1 MQRVA
6 LAIALLLG
14 VIAGGGGVYLWQSQ
28 KPTGLDDAAV
38 RTVVAEVL
46 AERDAMAKE
55 APAPINVPSI
65 NAATLDPMIES
76 YLIGNPR
83 ILQRMS
89 EALETE
95 VRTAEA
101 AAAKAAIAEW
111 KDAIYDEP
119 GQIVICNPNGD
130 VTLVEM
136 FDYNC
141 GYCRGA
147 LPDLA
152 TLIAEDPNLRVV
164 LKEFPILS
172 QESVDAARIAVLVSK
187 QPVDYWAFHEA
198 LFTGRGK
205 VTKDSALAAAKDLG
219 LNPITL
225 ELDMQSDEVTAVIQ
239 KSYDIA
245 KALSISGTP
254 TYIIGDEL
262 IPGAVGVDELRERIK
277 NMRACGATQCPP
289 SG

>member
-1 MQRVA
+1 MLR
-6 LAIALLLG
+6 LRSIAL
-14 VIAGGGGVYLWQSQ
+14 VIAGLLGLLVGGGAVYLWQNGQ
-28 KPTGLDDAAV
+28 PRLGAADV
-38 RTVVAEVL
+38 RTIVAEIL
-46 AERDAMAKE
+46 AERDAAQKPPMSV
-55 APAPINVPSI
+55 PAVD
-65 NAATLDPMIES
+65 AAILDPMIEE
-76 YLIGNPR
+76 YLMGNPR

-89 EALETE
+89 DALELE
-95 VRTAEA
+95 IRTAEA
-101 AAAKAAIAEW
+101 AAAKAAIGEYRE
-111 KDAIYDEP
+111 AIYDDP
-119 GQIVICNPNGD
+119 DQIVIGNPEGD

-172 QESVDAARIAVLVSK
+172 EGSVDAARVGVLVSR
-187 QPVDYWAFHEA
+187 QPVDYWAFHQA
-198 LFTGRGK
+198 LYTSRGQ
-205 VTKDSALAAAKDLG
+205 VTKDTALAAAEDLG
-219 LNPITL
+219 LNRVTL
-225 ELDMQSDEVTAVIQ
+225 ELDMNRDDVTAVIQ

-245 KALSISGTP
+245 KALNISGTP

-262 IPGAVGVDELRERIK
+262 IPGAIGIDELRDRIR

>member
-1 MQRVA
+1 
-6 LAIALLLG
+6 
-14 VIAGGGGVYLWQSQ
+14 
-28 KPTGLDDAAV
+28 
-38 RTVVAEVL
+38 
-46 AERDAMAKE
+46 
-55 APAPINVPSI
+55 
-65 NAATLDPMIES
+65 MIEK
-76 YLIGNPR
+76 YLMGNPR

-89 EALETE
+89 DALELE
-95 VRTAEA
+95 IRTAEA

-111 KDAIYDEP
+111 REAIYEDP
-119 GQIVICNPNGD
+119 DHIVIGNPQGD

-152 TLIAEDPNLRVV
+152 TLIAEDPNLKVV

-172 QESVDAARIAVLVSK
+172 EGSVEAARVAILVSR
-187 QPVDYWAFHEA
+187 QPVDYWAFHQA
-198 LFTGRGK
+198 LFTSRGQ
-205 VTKDSALAAAKDLG
+205 VTKDTALTAAQDLG
-219 LNPITL
+219 LNPVSL
-225 ELDMQSDEVTAVIQ
+225 ELDMNGADVTAVIQ

-245 KALSISGTP
+245 KALNISGTP

-262 IPGAVGVDELRERIK
+262 IPGAIGIEGLRERIR